1 MSNKNR
7 VPPPTC
13 RGGYQPTASPP
24 TPPPTTGSNAVK
36 PKTDSVVNTDFLF
49 TALQQQVDNNTK
61 LVQIVVDL
69 THRLE
74 QSAVMI
80 DGLNH
85 TITSLAKGENTT

>member
-7 VPPPTC
+7 VPP
-13 RGGYQPTASPP
+13 
-24 TPPPTTGSNAVK
+24 PPPTTGSNAVK

-69 THRLE
+69 THKLE
-74 QSAVMI
+74 QAAVVI
-80 DGLNH
+80 DRLNRA
-85 TITSLAKGENTT
+85 IESYEKGGGT